1 MRAAVVFLAALL
13 ASGASSAEPSL
24 YGRWARG
31 DGVARVRIAPCGT
44 AICAVNTWIRPGV
57 TDEKTGDRLVMN
69 VQPEG
74 ARRWNGEAFDPQR
87 DLSYRIAIAVS
98 GKTMTTRGCVLAR
111 LLCKSVGWT
120 RLTGD

>member
-1 MRAAVVFLAALL
+1 MRAAVFFLAALL
-13 ASGASSAEPSL
+13 VSGASSAEPSL

-31 DGVARVRIAPCGT
+31 DGVARVRIAPCGV

-57 TDEKTGDRLVMN
+57 TDEKAGDRLVMS

-74 ARRWNGEAFDPQR
+74 ARHWSGEAFDPQR
-87 DLSYRIAIAVS
+87 DLNYRIAIAVS
-98 GKTMTTRGCVLAR
+98 EKTMTTRGCVLAR

-120 RLTGD
+120 RMTGD